1 MIPRLRL
8 WQKLAAV
15 FAALLL
21 LCSLAL
27 LGMQMRMAVRHEQEV
42 VQRLS
47 LGLASH
53 IAQRSE
59 LMDQAGMREPEVR
72 ALFGQLMAVNPS
84 VEVYLL
90 DEEGRVL
97 GHDAPTGHLHRDRV
111 DVAPLKALL
120 AGAPLPILGDDP
132 RSTRGRKVFSVAPL
146 VVQGRSAG
154 YVYVVLVGEQRQMLA
169 DDLAASSQWRTAL
182 WSVVLVA
189 ALGVLAGLFAF
200 YRVTRPLR
208 ELTRRIQSF
217 DIDAPTPLP
226 ELPPLRD
233 GERDELLILEHAHA
247 QMARR
252 LAEQWQQLRQ
262 QDLQRREMVA
272 NISHDLR
279 TPLSSM
285 HGYLETLVLKEA
297 VLSPEDRRRYLAIA
311 LSQSAKVGGLAR
323 SLFELARLEHGQVQ
337 LQWEVFALP
346 ELLQDVLQK
355 FELAAQSKGQRLD
368 CHFPPGL
375 PLVRADLGLV
385 ERVLTNLI
393 DNALRHAPAGG
404 HVQVAL
410 RADAESVHVRVSD
423 DGPGVD
429 PMVRATLFQ
438 APAAPGP
445 RRSGGGGLGLLIV
458 QRIVQLHGRDIALH
472 DSDAGAVFEFS
483 LPRDAAVQRP
493 AAPSSAA

>member
-1 MIPRLRL
+1 MRLRLRL

-15 FAALLL
+15 FAALLV

-27 LGMQMRMAVRHEQEV
+27 LGMQMRMALRHEQEV

-47 LGLASH
+47 LGLAGH

-90 DEEGRVL
+90 DDQGRVL
-97 GHDAPTGHLHRDRV
+97 GHDAPSGHLHRGRV
-111 DVAPLKALL
+111 DVAPLQALL

-132 RSTRGRKVFSVAPL
+132 RSERGRKVFSVAPL
-146 VVQGRSAG
+146 VVQGRAAG

-169 DDLAASSQWRTAL
+169 DDLAASSQWRTML
-182 WSVVLVA
+182 WSVALVA
-189 ALGVLAGLFAF
+189 VLGMLAGLVAF
-200 YRVTRPLR
+200 YWVTRPLR

-217 DIDAPTPLP
+217 DIDAPTDLP
-226 ELPPLRD
+226 SLPALRED
-233 GERDELLILEHAHA
+233 ERDELLILEHAHA
-247 QMARR
+247 QMAHR
-252 LAEQWQQLRQ
+252 LGEQWQQLRQ

-279 TPLSSM
+279 TPLASL
-285 HGYLETLVLKEA
+285 HGYLETLAMKEA
-297 VLSPEDRRRYLAIA
+297 TLSVDERRRYLSIA

-323 SLFELARLEHGQVQ
+323 ALFELARLEHGQVQ

-355 FELAAQSKGQRLD
+355 FELSAQAKGQQLD
-368 CHFPPGL
+368 AEFPQGL
-375 PLVRADLGLV
+375 PLVRADVGLV

-393 DNALRHAPAGG
+393 DNALRHTPQGG

-410 RADAESVHVRVSD
+410 AADADNVWVTVSD

-429 PMVRATLFQ
+429 AGVRGTLFH
-438 APAAPGP
+438 APAALGP
-445 RRSGGGGLGLLIV
+445 RRGENGGLGLLIV
-458 QRIVQLHGRDIALH
+458 QRIVQLHGREIALLET
-472 DSDAGAVFEFS
+472 AQGAAFRFG
-483 LPRDAAVQRP
+483 LPRARP
-493 AAPSSAA
+493 

>member
-1 MIPRLRL
+1 MRLRLRL

-15 FAALLL
+15 FAALLV

-27 LGMQMRMAVRHEQEV
+27 LGMQMRMALRHEQEV

-47 LGLASH
+47 LGLAGH

-90 DEEGRVL
+90 DDQGRVL
-97 GHDAPTGHLHRDRV
+97 GHDAPSGHLHRDRV
-111 DVAPLKALL
+111 DVAPLQALL

-132 RSTRGRKVFSVAPL
+132 RSRHGRKVFSVAPL

-169 DDLAASSQWRTAL
+169 DDLAASSQWRTML
-182 WSVVLVA
+182 WSVALVA
-189 ALGVLAGLFAF
+189 VLGMLAGLVAF
-200 YRVTRPLR
+200 YWVTRPLR

-217 DIDAPTPLP
+217 DIDAPTDLP
-226 ELPPLRD
+226 SLPALRGD
-233 GERDELLILEHAHA
+233 ERDELLILEHAHA
-247 QMARR
+247 QMAHR
-252 LAEQWQQLRQ
+252 LGEQWQQLRQ

-279 TPLSSM
+279 TPLASL
-285 HGYLETLVLKEA
+285 HGYLETLAMKEA
-297 VLSPEDRRRYLAIA
+297 TLSVEERRRYLSIA

-323 SLFELARLEHGQVQ
+323 ALFELARLEHGQVQ

-355 FELAAQSKGQRLD
+355 FELSAQAKGQQLD
-368 CHFPPGL
+368 AGFPQGL
-375 PLVRADLGLV
+375 PLVRADVGLV

-393 DNALRHAPAGG
+393 DNALRHTPQGG
-404 HVQVAL
+404 HVHVAL
-410 RADAESVHVRVSD
+410 AADADNVWVTVSD

-429 PMVRATLFQ
+429 AGVRGTLFQ
-438 APAAPGP
+438 APAALGP
-445 RRSGGGGLGLLIV
+445 RRGENGGLGLLIV
-458 QRIVQLHGRDIALH
+458 QRIVQLHGREIALLET
-472 DSDAGAVFEFS
+472 AQGAAFRFA
-483 LPRDAAVQRP
+483 LPRARP
-493 AAPSSAA
+493 

>member
-1 MIPRLRL
+1 MMPRLRL

-15 FAALLL
+15 FAALLV

-27 LGMQMRMAVRHEQEV
+27 LGMQMRTAMRHEQEV

-47 LGLASH
+47 LGLAAH

-59 LMDQAGMREPEVR
+59 LMDQTGMREPAVR

-90 DEEGRVL
+90 DDQGRVL
-97 GHDAPTGHLHRDRV
+97 GHDAPPGHLRREQV

-132 RSTRGRKVFSVAPL
+132 RSLRGRKVFSVAPL
-146 VVQGRSAG
+146 VVQGHAAG

-169 DDLAASSQWRTAL
+169 DDLAASSQWRTTL
-182 WSVVLVA
+182 WSVALVA
-189 ALGVLAGLFAF
+189 LLGVLAGLFAF

-217 DIDAPTPLP
+217 DIDAPTALP
-226 ELPPLRD
+226 ALPALRR
-233 GERDELLILEHAHA
+233 GERDELLVLEHAHA
-247 QMARR
+247 QMAHR

-279 TPLSSM
+279 TPLASL
-285 HGYLETLVLKEA
+285 HGYLETLALKEA
-297 VLSPEDRRRYLAIA
+297 TLTAEERRRYLSIA

-323 SLFELARLEHGQVQ
+323 ALFELARLEHGQVQ

-355 FELAAQSKGQRLD
+355 FELSAEARGQRL
-368 CHFPPGL
+368 HAVFPQGL
-375 PLVRADLGLV
+375 PAVRADVGLV

-393 DNALRHAPAGG
+393 DNALRHAPVGG
-404 HVQVAL
+404 
-410 RADAESVHVRVSD
+410 EVRVTLSAQAGSLCIEVAD
-423 DGPGVD
+423 DGPGV
-429 PMVRATLFQ
+429 PPAMRASLFQ
-438 APAAPGP
+438 APAALGP
-445 RRSGGGGLGLLIV
+445 RRGENGGLGLLIV
-458 QRIVQLHGRDIALH
+458 QRIVQLHGHTITLE
-472 DSDAGAVFEFS
+472 DSERGAVFRFN
-483 LPRDAAVQRP
+483 LPQA
-493 AAPSSAA
+493 